1 MKRARYELL
10 PHDIDMAMLLPR
22 PENYI
27 NVHEFCL
34 QMIEVSADQH
44 SDCGKALERK
54 AAGTAMTPGTGVG

>member
-44 SDCGKALERK
+44 ASCGRPLERK
-54 AAGTAMTPGTGVG
+54 APVVVGGEA